1 MLTRDE
7 IAAWPKAELHVH
19 LDGSLRP
26 ATMLEL
32 EHEHGLDV
40 LPADSVESI
49 ERALSGVDDAGSL
62 EGYLAWFRLTIPLLQ
77 TADALSRAAFE
88 LAEDAA
94 CERVTY
100 LEVRYSPILHVQGG
114 LSIEEVNGAV
124 LDGLRA
130 AERALPIRTGLIV
143 CAVRGQPVET
153 SLHLAELAV
162 AHRERGV
169 VAFDLAGPEAGYPA
183 RDYLEAFRIALRH
196 GLPVTVHAG
205 ESFGPASVR
214 QALFD
219 LGARRLGH
227 GIRVLE
233 DDDLLQHVVDRRIPL
248 EICPTSNVQT
258 RVVESFEAHP
268 IRALADAGVAVTIS
282 TDNRLFSRTTVT
294 DELWLAHSRCGLSES
309 QVREAAL
316 NGFRHAFL
324 PADARDRLVRE
335 AETAIFGAAESIPDP

>member
-26 ATMLEL
+26 ATMLDL
-32 EHEHGLDV
+32 ERESGLHV
-40 LPADSVESI
+40 LKADSVEAI
-49 ERALSGVDDAGSL
+49 EQALTGVDDAGSL

-77 TADALSRAAFE
+77 TTEALSRAAFE

-94 CERVTY
+94 REHITY
-100 LEVRYSPILHVQGG
+100 LEVRYSPLLHVEKG
-114 LSIEEVNGAV
+114 LTLEGVNEAV
-124 LDGLRA
+124 LEGLRA
-130 AERALPIRTGLIV
+130 AERVYPIRTGLIL
-143 CAVRGQPVET
+143 CAVRGLPVED
-153 SLHLAELAV
+153 SPRLARLAV
-162 AHRERGV
+162 AHHNRGV
-169 VAFDLAGPEAGYPA
+169 VAFDLAGPEAGFPA
-183 RDYLEAFRIALRH
+183 RDHLAAFRMVRDH

-219 LGARRLGH
+219 LGAQRLGH

-233 DDDLLQHVVDRRIPL
+233 DEDLLRYVVGHRVPL

-258 RVVESFEAHP
+258 RVVPSFEAHP
-268 IRALADAGVAVTIS
+268 IKALADAGVAVTIS

-294 DELWLAHSRCGLSES
+294 DELWLAHTRCGLTEF
-309 QVREAAL
+309 QVRDAAV

-324 PADARDRLVRE
+324 PTEPRDRLVRAAE
-335 AETAIFGAAESIPDP
+335 AAIFGLSASTPDS

>member
-26 ATMLEL
+26 ATMLDL
-32 EHEHGLDV
+32 EREYGLDV

-49 ERALSGVDDAGSL
+49 EQALAGVDDAGSL
-62 EGYLAWFRLTIPLLQ
+62 EGYLAWFGLTIPLLQ
-77 TADALSRAAFE
+77 TTEALSRAAFE

-94 CERVTY
+94 RENVTY
-100 LEVRYSPILHVQGG
+100 LEVRYSPLLHVERG
-114 LSIEEVNGAV
+114 LTLEAVNEAV
-124 LDGLRA
+124 LAGLRA
-130 AERALPIRTGLIV
+130 AERVFPIRTGLIL
-143 CAVRGQPVET
+143 CAVRGLPVEG
-153 SLHLAELAV
+153 SPRLARLAV
-162 AHRERGV
+162 AHQEQGV
-169 VAFDLAGPEAGYPA
+169 VAFDLAGPEAGFPA
-183 RDYLEAFRIALRH
+183 RDHLAAFRITREH

-219 LGARRLGH
+219 LGAQRLGH
-227 GIRVLE
+227 GIRVRE
-233 DDDLLQHVVDRRIPL
+233 DEELLRHVVGHRIPL

-258 RVVESFEAHP
+258 RVVPSFEAHP
-268 IRALADAGVAVTIS
+268 MKALADAGVAVTIS

-294 DELWLAHSRCGLSES
+294 DELWLAHTRCGLTEF
-309 QVREAAL
+309 QVREAAV

-324 PADARDRLVRE
+324 PDEPRDRLVRA
-335 AETAIFGAAESIPDP
+335 AETAIFGSSETTPDS